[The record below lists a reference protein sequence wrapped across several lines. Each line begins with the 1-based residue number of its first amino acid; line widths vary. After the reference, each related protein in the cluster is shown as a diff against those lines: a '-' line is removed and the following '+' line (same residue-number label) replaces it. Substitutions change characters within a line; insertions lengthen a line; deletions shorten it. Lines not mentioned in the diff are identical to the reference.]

1 MSGLAPPAG
10 YSWVLPKKAEAFH
23 DLDEALAHARS
34 VGKPLMVDFTG
45 WACVNCRKME
55 EHVWPEQGVKEL
67 IENDYVLVSLYVD
80 DKRELPKEEQFIH
93 ETANGTKK
101 PIITHGNKWATLQ
114 AENFASASQ
123 PLYVLLSPDGKLLTD
138 PVGYTPDKEEYATFL
153 KRGLDA
159 MKMIGSQASL

>member
-1 MSGLAPPAG
+1 M
-10 YSWVLPKKAEAFH
+10 
-23 DLDEALAHARS
+23 
-34 VGKPLMVDFTG
+34 
-45 WACVNCRKME
+45 
-55 EHVWPEQGVKEL
+55 
-67 IENDYVLVSLYVD
+67 
-80 DKRELPKEEQFIH
+80 
-93 ETANGTKK
+93 
-101 PIITHGNKWATLQ
+101 Q